1 MFSAQK
7 DLGAE
12 IKCKF
17 AAGSRF
23 VAAGAGD
30 NSEVTGPTID
40 RYGASG
46 VQRYNSA
53 VVAVGTR
60 AVLTAAATLS
70 LRLRYQESADGSNWD
85 AAVELYAPT
94 VVSTGGGGGS
104 TEQQVKETSLDL
116 SARKRYLRFLV
127 TPDLSAGATDT
138 GEMVAQCILGGGH
151 TLPAT

>member
-17 AAGSRF
+17 AAGGRL

-30 NSEVTGPTID
+30 NTEVTGPTID

-46 VQRYNSA
+46 VQRYASA
-53 VVAVGTR
+53 VLSVGTR
-60 AVLTAAATLS
+60 AVLAAAATLS
-70 LRLRYQESADGSNWD
+70 LRLRYQESADGAAWD

-104 TEQQVKETSLDL
+104 TEQTVTETKMDL

-127 TPDLSAGATDT
+127 TPDLSAGGADT
-138 GEMVAQCILGGGH
+138 AEFVAQCVLGGGH